1 MRISSSIDRLRNAR
15 CAWIW
20 PVLVLVVATAAV
32 DFGHRPQPIGIDF
45 HTYLAA
51 ARVGV
56 DQGWAHV
63 YDQALVAAQQANLV
77 PNERTQPF
85 LSPPPAAWLAV
96 GLVRLPYAWAYSIWA
111 VATLSLMAGAVA
123 WSATGSWTARAA
135 AAVFTA
141 APVWVLQADY
151 LGQAVLLVAAAL
163 VIAWR
168 LARDH
173 HDIAAGLVLA
183 VILLKPNTAFVVP
196 LAIAASGRYRMFATF
211 SIAAAA
217 VTGVVVMTV
226 GAAGLETYINQLQH
240 PPPGTDAVTLEAALG
255 VSGLFAVGLRIALL
269 AAVLWAAWRSRASTG
284 QVIALGV
291 VGSLLTTPYLHVCD
305 LCLLVSAGWM
315 VWVDRPTAP
324 WRAPLLASW
333 LAASPFVDLNVWRP
347 TQDRWPLLELAWLVA
362 LVAAPLAIRSVL
374 TRRDRPIGGPDSET
388 DDRQKLHL

>member
-1 MRISSSIDRLRNAR
+1 M
-15 CAWIW
+15 W
-20 PVLVLVVATAAV
+20 PLVLVVVAAAAV

-56 DQGWAHV
+56 DKGWAHV

-77 PNERTQPF
+77 PNQRTQPF
-85 LSPPPAAWLAV
+85 LSPPPVAWLAV
-96 GLVRLPYAWAYSIWA
+96 GLVGLPFAWAYSIWA
-111 VATLSLMAGAVA
+111 VTTLSLLAGAVA
-123 WSATGSWTARAA
+123 WSATGGWTARVT

-196 LAIAASGRYRMFATF
+196 LAIAASGRRRMFATF
-211 SIAAAA
+211 SIASAA
-217 VTGVVVMTV
+217 VIGVVLVTV
-226 GAAGLETYINQLQH
+226 GAGGLETYLNQLQH

-255 VSGLFAVGLRIALL
+255 VSGMSAVGLRIALL
-269 AAVLWAAWRSRASTG
+269 AVVLWAAWRSRASTG

-291 VGSLLTTPYLHVCD
+291 VGSLLITPYLHVCD

-315 VWVDRPTAP
+315 VWVEHSTAP
-324 WRAPLLASW
+324 WRAPLVASW
-333 LAASPFVDLNVWRP
+333 LAASPFVDLSVWRP
-347 TQDRWPLLELAWLVA
+347 TQDRWPLLELVWLAA
-362 LVAAPLAIRSVL
+362 LVAAPLAIGSFF
-374 TRRDRPIGGPDSET
+374 TRRDRPIESLDGENKKTVDIPSAM
-388 DDRQKLHL
+388 